1 MNLLRKV
8 LRNRLSLLV
17 ALLGVLAVALAGP
30 QQPAAMAT
38 TCPDAAL
45 VYYYS
50 DATLTTK
57 VGQCVHACCQLW
69 TCTGTL
75 TNYSVV
81 VRRTVCDFS

>member
-1 MNLLRKV
+1 LNPLRKL
-8 LRNRLSLLV
+8 LRNRLTLLL
-17 ALLGVLAVALAGP
+17 ALLAVLAMALAGP
-30 QQPAAMAT
+30 GQPVAMAM
-38 TCPDAAL
+38 CPDAAL

>member
-17 ALLGVLAVALAGP
+17 ALLAVVGVALAGP
-30 QQPAAMAT
+30 QQPAAMAM
-38 TCPDAAL
+38 CPDAAA

-57 VGQCVHACCQLW
+57 VGQCVHACCKVW
-69 TCTGTL
+69 TCTGEL
-75 TNYSVV
+75 TDYSAVI
-81 VRRTVCDFS
+81 RRAVCDFS

>member
-1 MNLLRKV
+1 LNSPRNFLQ
-8 LRNRLSLLV
+8 NRLSLLV
-17 ALLGVLAVALAGP
+17 ALLAVLGVALAGP
-30 QQPAAMAT
+30 QQPAAMAM
-38 TCPDAAL
+38 CPDAAL

-69 TCTGTL
+69 TCTGEL